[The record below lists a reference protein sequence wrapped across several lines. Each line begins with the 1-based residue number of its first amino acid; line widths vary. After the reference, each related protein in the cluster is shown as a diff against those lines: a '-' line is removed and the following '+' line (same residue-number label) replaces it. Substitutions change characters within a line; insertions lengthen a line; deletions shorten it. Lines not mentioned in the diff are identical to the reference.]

1 METIQLTSQNQE
13 NINELILIMGG
24 IETQLKQ
31 IAKTLDQLNKNIA
44 GIGIEYREN
53 NY

>member
-13 NINELILIMGG
+13 NLNELILIMGG

-31 IAKTLDQLNKNIA
+31 INKTLDLLNKNIVN
-44 GIGIEYREN
+44 IGVEYREN

>member
-31 IAKTLDQLNKNIA
+31 IAKTLDQLNKNIVN
-44 GIGIEYREN
+44 IGIEHREN

>member
-31 IAKTLDQLNKNIA
+31 INKTLDQLNKNIVS
-44 GIGIEYREN
+44 IGIEYREN